1 MTRIST
7 GLISYVK
14 DKPRHIS
21 GKTTRVLTDYV
32 APGIG
37 VDLVERVTFTYT
49 NGVCKVNVE
58 GRKYAFRTKEARLCD
73 DLRVVLEYQDDKL
86 EAYRVE
92 DKK

>member
-7 GLISYVK
+7 GLISYVE
-14 DKPRHIS
+14 DRPRHIS

-37 VDLVERVTFTYT
+37 VDLVERVTFTYI
-49 NGVCKVNVE
+49 NGVCKVDVE
-58 GRKYAFRTKEARLCD
+58 GRKYAFRTKKARLCD
-73 DLRVVLEYQDDKL
+73 DLRVVLERKDDKL

-92 DKK
+92 EKK